1 MPARK
6 LKSLWRHDLCHRYSC
21 SKKIWKISINQNL
34 IWVTTCTYISA
45 SSWWPLHGL
54 LQETDIL
61 LPIVNLCILNQPC
74 NYGLL
79 SYAFVATLSL
89 TQSMQVDV
97 CRREICRNQSSQFVA
112 SRPTIQKLKGYLWLC
127 LNSHYSLCRC
137 MTQRCPSY
145 AIACSEACWTIL
157 KPGFSC
163 SPTMGNHQISNRNW
177 KDIQHC
183 SPVLNNLHQSK
194 IGLENFDLPLMI
206 MKNWQ
211 TDTAK
216 VQRSQAL
223 TPRDFNLLKLETD
236 QDQPFLDMNSAQEPA
251 VLSIPNNQTTQ
262 VPTHLKAYP
271 RDVWK

>member
-1 MPARK
+1 MDP
-6 LKSLWRHDLCHRYSC
+6 
-21 SKKIWKISINQNL
+21 
-34 IWVTTCTYISA
+34 
-45 SSWWPLHGL
+45 
-54 LQETDIL
+54 
-61 LPIVNLCILNQPC
+61 
-74 NYGLL
+74 LL
-79 SYAFVATLSL
+79 SLVWRYIVSKAHNLL
-89 TQSMQVDV
+89 LLDP
-97 CRREICRNQSSQFVA
+97 QFKSWKV
-112 SRPTIQKLKGYLWLC
+112 YLWLC

-194 IGLENFDLPLMI
+194 IGLENFDLLLMI

-211 TDTAK
+211 TRLQKTK
-216 VQRSQAL
+216 RSQAL

-251 VLSIPNNQTTQ
+251 VLSIPNNQTTLVQ
-262 VPTHLKAYP
+262 TYLKAYP
-271 RDVWK
+271 KRCVKIAAKRIIMVVPWWLQHK